1 MSVIS
6 PLYALQLEPKD
17 PLAIVLLL
25 VLQLDYPME
34 KDPIEKGKEVVVY
47 SKDLQVGLHLH
58 FNLQPQPLLIESVSL
73 EFKEESSL
81 ELVLILR
88 QEGKRME
95 ILKLLF
101 PLVWKEV
108 LGFVLLP
115 MLMRLLLNCVGNL
128 RIESILLLLVELK
141 LLLLLQDLRD
151 LEEIELLVKVQ

>member
-1 MSVIS
+1 MIS

-17 PLAIVLLL
+17 LLAIVLLL
-25 VLQLDYPME
+25 VLQLDYRME

-47 SKDLQVGLHLH
+47 SKDLQVGLHLL
-58 FNLQPQPLLIESVSL
+58 FNLQPQPLLTESVSL

-95 ILKLLF
+95 ILKPLF
-101 PLVWKEV
+101 PLVWKKV

-128 RIESILLLLVELK
+128 RIESILLLVELK
-141 LLLLLQDLRD
+141 LLLQDLRD